1 MLELKNISKVYK
13 QKGASVNALN
23 NINIKFADTGLVFL
37 LGKSGSG
44 KSSLLNI
51 IGNLDKQTSGE
62 ILLDG
67 NNVSKFKGR
76 KLDSYLN
83 SYIGFIFQDYNLI
96 DEYNVYKNID
106 IALSLQRK
114 KKNKENINKI
124 LEIVGLT
131 GLGNRKTNELSGGQ
145 KQRVAIARA
154 LSKDSKIILADEPTG
169 NLDTET
175 SHQIMSLLKQIS
187 KEKLVIVVT
196 HDIDLAR
203 NFADRIIQIQDGVIY
218 NDTAPCITDIPTK
231 ELKLKKN
238 RLSFF
243 KSLQLSLRNLKN
255 KKFRMAITIL
265 LTTVSI
271 TMLGFSYMLTNF
283 NIPYTHAK
291 ALIDNNE
298 TKVEMYKAIN
308 GKVYTPDSMIGNYTN
323 KDLETLSEKLSKY
336 DIKFAKQS
344 NIIENDELLKINLN
358 YDKKFEK
365 NYVSYAYYSVYTSS
379 SKFVELTGNEAFK
392 VLGRLPEQA
401 NEILIHK
408 IYADYIIELGLV
420 NYDYDKDNELVPVY
434 LNFNSYDEI
443 LNNDYEID
451 FGTNH
456 LKVVGIIDEDLS
468 KYESLK
474 KIKLDQ
480 ALAEKN
486 KLYQEL
492 NGKYKDKMPI
502 YVNKDFF
509 NLEFQENKKLD
520 YSLYSYNLLE
530 ETNKTYMSGVTFIKL
545 DKEKEIYDGVSTKRI
560 SNLNDNEIIINEVFL
575 NYLDPNVSDELS
587 NYINKQEKEYEK
599 KLKERED
606 KIRQQEEALLENPE
620 LVFEEIPEVSAID
633 YYKLNVQY
641 LKDYI
646 INSNLI
652 GKEITIQINDL
663 HNRLGE
669 EDIATYKVKIV
680 GFALPSR
687 TDDSYIQCNLSN
699 NIIDKYIREN
709 NNVAYT
715 YFYEDDTKILEKL
728 FTEFDNK
735 NYKIETVY
743 SDSMTS
749 LNKVVKKVSKVC
761 RYLSIIFFVF
771 SIILLMNFVISSINK
786 NKRTIGILR
795 ALGTSKKDVYKIF
808 ILESLIIGLVSSFL
822 AVILVL
828 SLKNYCNTLISK
840 DLFFTASVLIFKV
853 EIIYVILLTVLMT
866 VLIATLLPLY
876 KFSTLKPI
884 DAIYD
889 RK

>member
-13 QKGASVNALN
+13 QKGVSVTALN

-67 NNVSKFKGR
+67 NNVSKFQGR
-76 KLDSYLN
+76 TLDSYLN

-131 GLGNRKTNELSGGQ
+131 GLGNRKINELSGGQ

-196 HDIDLAR
+196 HDIDLAK
-203 NFADRIIQIQDGVIY
+203 NFADRIIQIQDGAIY
-218 NDTAPCITDIPTK
+218 NDTAPYTIDIPTK
-231 ELKLKKN
+231 ELKLKKKH
-238 RLSFF
+238 LSFF

-255 KKFRMAITIL
+255 KKIRMAITIL

-271 TMLGFSYMLTNF
+271 TMLGLSYMLTNF

-291 ALIDNNE
+291 ALVDNNE
-298 TKVEMYKAIN
+298 TKIEVYKKIKGKIYRLDTLIN
-308 GKVYTPDSMIGNYTN
+308 SYTN
-323 KDLETLSEKLSKY
+323 KDIENLQNEFNKYNINLSKV
-336 DIKFAKQS
+336 S
-344 NIIENDELLKINLN
+344 TTMENDQLLNIKLN
-358 YDKKFEK
+358 YDKKYEE
-365 NYVSYAYYSVYTSS
+365 NYTEYAYYSLYIENTI
-379 SKFVELTGNEAFK
+379 FVELTGNENFK
-392 VLGRLPEQA
+392 VIGKLPKQS
-401 NEILIHK
+401 NEILISK
-408 IYADYIIELGLV
+408 LYADYIIKFGLV
-420 NYDYDKDNELVPVY
+420 NYEYNKDNELVPIY
-434 LNFNSYDEI
+434 LNFTSYDEI
-443 LNNDYEID
+443 LNKNYEID
-451 FGTNH
+451 FGTSY
-456 LKVVGIIDEDLS
+456 LKIVGIIDEDLS
-468 KYESLK
+468 KFEKLK
-474 KIKLDQ
+474 TLKIEQ
-480 ALAEKN
+480 ATAEKN
-486 KLYQEL
+486 KLYKEFE
-492 NGKYKDKMPI
+492 NKYQNNISI
-502 YVNKDFF
+502 YVNKEFY
-509 NLEFQENKKLD
+509 NLSLQENKEL
-520 YSLYSYNLLE
+520 YSTYYSYNLLE
-530 ETNKTYMSGVTFIKL
+530 GKEKNYLKNVWFTKL
-545 DKEKEIYDGVSTKRI
+545 DKEKEIYDGTSIKKLST
-560 SNLNDNEIIINEVFL
+560 LNDNEIIINDAFL
-575 NYLDPNVSDELS
+575 DGLDPNAST
-587 NYINKQEKEYEK
+587 NFQKYMQEKREEYER
-599 KLKERED
+599 KLKERDE
-606 KIRQQEEALLENPE
+606 KIRQQEEALIENPE
-620 LVFEEIPEVSAID
+620 LVFEEIPEVPVYD
-633 YYKLNVQY
+633 YYALSIQY
-641 LKDYI
+641 LKDYVK
-646 INSNLI
+646 NNNLI
-652 GKEITIQINDL
+652 GKEITLQINDL
-663 HNRLGE
+663 YNRLGE
-669 EDIATYKVKIV
+669 DDITTYKVKIV
-680 GFALPSR
+680 GFALPSM
-687 TDDSYIQCNLSN
+687 TDDSYIQCNLPN

-709 NNVAYT
+709 NNIVYT
-715 YFYEDDTKILEKL
+715 YFYEDNVETLEKL

-761 RYLSIIFFVF
+761 KYLSIVFLVF
-771 SIILLMNFVISSINK
+771 SVVLLMNFIMSSINK

-808 ILESLIIGLVSSFL
+808 ILESLIIGLVSS
-822 AVILVL
+822 VISIILVL
-828 SLKNYCNTLISK
+828 FLKNYCNILISK
-840 DLFFTASVLIFKV
+840 DLFFTADVLIFRI
-853 EIIYVILLTVLMT
+853 EIIYAILLTVLLT
-866 VLIATLLPLY
+866 TFIAALLPLY

-884 DAIYD
+884 DAIYN

>member
-13 QKGASVNALN
+13 QKGVSVTALN

-67 NNVSKFKGR
+67 NNVSKFQGR
-76 KLDSYLN
+76 TLDSYLN

-131 GLGNRKTNELSGGQ
+131 GLGNRKINELSGGQ

-196 HDIDLAR
+196 HDIDLAK
-203 NFADRIIQIQDGVIY
+203 NFADRIIQIQDGAIY
-218 NDTAPCITDIPTK
+218 NDTAPYTIDIPTK
-231 ELKLKKN
+231 ELKLKKKH
-238 RLSFF
+238 LSFF

-255 KKFRMAITIL
+255 KKIRMAITIL

-271 TMLGFSYMLTNF
+271 TMLGLSYMLTNF

-291 ALIDNNE
+291 ALVDNNE
-298 TKVEMYKAIN
+298 TKIEVYKKIKGKIYRLDTLIN
-308 GKVYTPDSMIGNYTN
+308 SYTN
-323 KDLETLSEKLSKY
+323 KD
-336 DIKFAKQS
+336 
-344 NIIENDELLKINLN
+344 IENLQNEFNKYNINLSNVSTTMENDQLLNIKLN
-358 YDKKFEK
+358 YDKKYEE
-365 NYVSYAYYSVYTSS
+365 NYTEYAYYSLYIENTI
-379 SKFVELTGNEAFK
+379 FVELTGNENFK
-392 VLGRLPEQA
+392 VIGKLPKQS
-401 NEILIHK
+401 NEILISK
-408 IYADYIIELGLV
+408 LYADYIIKFGLV
-420 NYDYDKDNELVPVY
+420 NYEYNKDNELVPIY
-434 LNFNSYDEI
+434 LNFTSYDEI
-443 LNNDYEID
+443 LNKNYEID
-451 FGTNH
+451 FGTSY
-456 LKVVGIIDEDLS
+456 LKIVGIIDEDLS
-468 KYESLK
+468 KFEKLK
-474 KIKLDQ
+474 TLKIEQ
-480 ALAEKN
+480 ATAEKN
-486 KLYQEL
+486 KLYKEFE
-492 NGKYKDKMPI
+492 NKYQNNISI
-502 YVNKDFF
+502 YVNKEFY
-509 NLEFQENKKLD
+509 NLSLQENKEL
-520 YSLYSYNLLE
+520 YSTYYSYNLLE
-530 ETNKTYMSGVTFIKL
+530 GKEKNYLKNVWFTKL
-545 DKEKEIYDGVSTKRI
+545 DKEKEIYDGTSIKKLST
-560 SNLNDNEIIINEVFL
+560 LNDNEIIINDAFL
-575 NYLDPNVSDELS
+575 DGLDPNAST
-587 NYINKQEKEYEK
+587 NFQKYMQEKREEYER
-599 KLKERED
+599 KLKERDE
-606 KIRQQEEALLENPE
+606 KIRQQEEALIENPE
-620 LVFEEIPEVSAID
+620 LVFEEIPEVPVYD
-633 YYKLNVQY
+633 YYALSIQY
-641 LKDYI
+641 LKDYVK
-646 INSNLI
+646 NNNLI
-652 GKEITIQINDL
+652 GKEITLQINDL
-663 HNRLGE
+663 YNRLGE
-669 EDIATYKVKIV
+669 DDITTYKVKIV
-680 GFALPSR
+680 GFALPSM
-687 TDDSYIQCNLSN
+687 TDDSYIQCNLPN

-709 NNVAYT
+709 NNIVYT
-715 YFYEDDTKILEKL
+715 YFYEDNVETLEKL

-761 RYLSIIFFVF
+761 KYLSIVFLVF
-771 SIILLMNFVISSINK
+771 SVVLLMNFIMSSINK

-808 ILESLIIGLVSSFL
+808 ILESLIIGLVSS
-822 AVILVL
+822 VISIILVL
-828 SLKNYCNTLISK
+828 FLKNYCNILISK
-840 DLFFTASVLIFKV
+840 DLFFTADVLIFRI
-853 EIIYVILLTVLMT
+853 EIIYAILLTVLLT
-866 VLIATLLPLY
+866 TFIAALLPLY

-884 DAIYD
+884 DAIYN